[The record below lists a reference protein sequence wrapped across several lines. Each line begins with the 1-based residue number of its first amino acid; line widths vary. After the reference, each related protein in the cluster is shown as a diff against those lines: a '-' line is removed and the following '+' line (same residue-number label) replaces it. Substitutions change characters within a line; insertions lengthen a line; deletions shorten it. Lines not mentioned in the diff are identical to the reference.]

1 MINIDSYLSVLVVSW
16 ISHKALRF
24 NFSNFEIAMA
34 VYDRLLRPVTPNTA
48 WTDDQGD
55 MIVGDADDIIYV
67 IVGHKCSTRE

>member
-1 MINIDSYLSVLVVSW
+1 MKINEYLGAMVISW
-16 ISHKALRF
+16 IDHKSLQL